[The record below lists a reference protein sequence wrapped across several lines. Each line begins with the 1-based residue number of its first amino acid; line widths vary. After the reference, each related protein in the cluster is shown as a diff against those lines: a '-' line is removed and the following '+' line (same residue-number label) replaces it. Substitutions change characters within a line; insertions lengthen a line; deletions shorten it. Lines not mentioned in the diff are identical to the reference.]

1 MAIKLTFHS
10 LQMKIA
16 VQSCEFGDGTA
27 ATQPFMEQHFSLFP
41 FISYQTQK
49 TNLPFMFLPKRR
61 VYVNLCKIFTLEL
74 LKKDL
79 YFTKN

>member
-1 MAIKLTFHS
+1 MAIKLMLPT
-10 LQMKIA
+10 LQRQIA
-16 VQSCEFGDGTA
+16 LQSCEFEDSTA
-27 ATQPFMEQHFSLFP
+27 ATQPFMERHFSLFP

-79 YFTKN
+79 YITKN

>member
-41 FISYQTQK
+41 FISSKLKRPTCPLCFYQ
-49 TNLPFMFLPKRR
+49 NSMC
-61 VYVNLCKIFTLEL
+61 VCKPM
-74 LKKDL
+74 
-79 YFTKN
+79 